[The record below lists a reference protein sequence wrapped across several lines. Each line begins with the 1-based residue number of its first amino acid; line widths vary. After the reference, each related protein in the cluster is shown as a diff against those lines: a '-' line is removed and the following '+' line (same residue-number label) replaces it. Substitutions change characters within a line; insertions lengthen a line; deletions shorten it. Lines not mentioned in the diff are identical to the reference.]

1 MYKLLLPLTLVA
13 SVFLPASAQTLD
25 LPRSGD
31 VFQASSD
38 RPTKALE
45 PSGPLTLQL
54 ALALALRA
62 NADLSAARYELS
74 AIEASV
80 VQAGVLPNPSLS
92 AQMQDTRRDTRE
104 TTVQLSQPFELGG
117 KRAARV
123 QAAERGRD
131 AAGAELNAKQAEVR
145 AAVITAFFDVL
156 TAQERMR
163 LAQESADIAQ
173 RATTVASKR
182 VMAGKVSPVEET
194 RAKVAE
200 TGVRL
205 ELLQAKSDLTSARKR
220 MSAMWGSLRPRF
232 DHAEGELQTLP
243 LLPEPSALGERL
255 ASSPALARARFEVDR
270 RQALARVERSR
281 RTPDL
286 TVSLG
291 MNRNEEL
298 GRNQAIVGFSVPL
311 PLFDTNRGNVLEAQ
325 RRTDKARDEL
335 AGTETRLGSELAQAV
350 EKLSTSRQEVQALQQ
365 DILPGA
371 QSAYE
376 AATTGFEYGKF
387 GFLDVLDA
395 QRTLLQTKSQYLR
408 ALSEA
413 HRAGAEIDRI
423 LGVSMAVANQ

>member
-25 LPRSGD
+25 LPRSRDG
-31 VFQASSD
+31 FQASSD

-45 PSGPLTLQL
+45 PSGPLTLQS

-163 LAQESADIAQ
+163 LAQESADLAQ

-220 MSAMWGSLRPRF
+220 MSAMWGSLTPRF

-243 LLPEPSALGERL
+243 LLPEPSDLGDRL

-291 MNRNEEL
+291 MN
-298 GRNQAIVGFSVPL
+298 
-311 PLFDTNRGNVLEAQ
+311 
-325 RRTDKARDEL
+325 
-335 AGTETRLGSELAQAV
+335 
-350 EKLSTSRQEVQALQQ
+350 
-365 DILPGA
+365 
-371 QSAYE
+371 
-376 AATTGFEYGKF
+376 
-387 GFLDVLDA
+387 
-395 QRTLLQTKSQYLR
+395 
-408 ALSEA
+408 
-413 HRAGAEIDRI
+413 
-423 LGVSMAVANQ
+423 